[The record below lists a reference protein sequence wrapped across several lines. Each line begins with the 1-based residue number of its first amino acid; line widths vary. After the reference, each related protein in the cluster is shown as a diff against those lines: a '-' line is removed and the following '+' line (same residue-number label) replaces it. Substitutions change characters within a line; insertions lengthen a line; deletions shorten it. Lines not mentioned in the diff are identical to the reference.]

1 MRPGEAIAEDFRR
14 VGVAAIVAGLVGG
27 FLEDRVPGA
36 ATIAAAVLGIAAN
49 LVGYAIHRRE
59 EEEP

>member
-27 FLEDRVPGA
+27 FLGDRVPGA
-36 ATIAAAVLGIAAN
+36 AAVAAAVLGVAAN
-49 LVGYAIHRRE
+49 LAGYAMHRRE
-59 EEEP
+59 EKIP

>member
-1 MRPGEAIAEDFRR
+1 MRPGEAVAEDFRR

-36 ATIAAAVLGIAAN
+36 AAIAAALLGVVAN
-49 LVGYAIHRRE
+49 LAGYAIHRRE
-59 EEEP
+59 ENRP

>member
-36 ATIAAAVLGIAAN
+36 AAVAAAVLGLAGN
-49 LVGYAIHRRE
+49 LMGYAIHRHKERLS
-59 EEEP
+59 